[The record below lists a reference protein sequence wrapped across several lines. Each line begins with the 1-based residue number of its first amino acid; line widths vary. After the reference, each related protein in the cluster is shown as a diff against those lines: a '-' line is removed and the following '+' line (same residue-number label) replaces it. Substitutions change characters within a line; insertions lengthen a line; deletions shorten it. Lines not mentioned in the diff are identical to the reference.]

1 MGLVHKIFKQQ
12 KRSDNNMP
20 ESSTILNDLNKVFI
34 PCRTI
39 LEMEAL
45 TSLFLEY
52 YNYDLI
58 KEIPKSQPS
67 SQKIIEVF
75 RILDCKPLE
84 RIIEYFIDGVVQK
97 LKPIVMYERDHHDR
111 FRMGNVVAYTK
122 TRVCLYLALHRLKL
136 KFMFIKHFMDVFKDN
151 EFKLNIPEEDVDLS
165 PHIFISSFYKDYT
178 HKNKMNLKLMLSTK
192 RVSERVS
199 KLIDLKDIITNEDII
214 NAITFKKYLDDNN
227 RIKFIMREI
236 KASIFVCK
244 VMFAQ
249 IDISDP
255 FSEGKEVMVD
265 AEEFMINQDFI
276 PVLIPAIS
284 NAYSGSNRNQLE
296 DLFRA
301 YEFMMKRVLEG
312 INYAIGIAS
321 GGQILLD
328 LEDTIFNS
336 GNIFEF

>member
-1 MGLVHKIFKQQ
+1 
-12 KRSDNNMP
+12 
-20 ESSTILNDLNKVFI
+20 
-34 PCRTI
+34 
-39 LEMEAL
+39 MEAL

-52 YNYDLI
+52 YNYDII

-67 SQKIIEVF
+67 SQKLINVF
-75 RILDCKPLE
+75 RILECQPLE
-84 RIIEYFIDGVVQK
+84 NIIKYFIDGVVQK

-136 KFMFIKHFMDVFKDN
+136 KFLFIKHFMDIFKDN
-151 EFKLNIPEEDVDLS
+151 EFKLNKPEEQVDLG
-165 PHIFISSFYKDYT
+165 PHLFISSLYKDYT
-178 HKNKMNLKLMLSTK
+178 HKNNMNLKLMLSSK
-192 RVSERVS
+192 RVSDRVS
-199 KLIDLKDIITNEDII
+199 KLLDLKDIITNEDII

-249 IDISDP
+249 IDVFNP
-255 FSEGKEVMVD
+255 FSVGTETMIN
-265 AEEFMINQDFI
+265 AEEIMLNQDFI

-284 NAYSGSNRNQLE
+284 SAYSENKKVQLE

-301 YEFMMKRVLEG
+301 YEFMMRRVLEG
-312 INYAIGIAS
+312 INYAIEIAS

-328 LEDTIFNS
+328 LEDTIYNS
-336 GNIFEF
+336 GNIFDI

>member
-1 MGLVHKIFKQQ
+1 
-12 KRSDNNMP
+12 MP
-20 ESSTILNDLNKVFI
+20 ESSVILNDLNKVFI
-34 PCRTI
+34 PCRTV

-58 KEIPKSQPS
+58 KEVPKSQPS
-67 SQKIIEVF
+67 SQKIIDIF
-75 RILDCKPLE
+75 RILECKPLE
-84 RIIEYFIDGVVQK
+84 RIIEYFIDTVVHK
-97 LKPIVMYERDHHDR
+97 LKPIVMYARDHQDR

-136 KFMFIKHFMDVFKDN
+136 KFLIINHFMKEFKEN
-151 EFKLNIPEEDVDLS
+151 KFKLNLPEVQESLGA
-165 PHIFISSFYKDYT
+165 HAFMASFYKDYT
-178 HKNKMNLKLMLSTK
+178 HKNKMNLRLMLSTK

-199 KLIDLKDIITNEDII
+199 KLIDLKDIVTNEDII
-214 NAITFKKYLDDNN
+214 YAITFKKFLDDKN

-236 KASIFVCK
+236 KASLFVCK

-249 IDISDP
+249 MDVLNP
-255 FSEGKEVMVD
+255 FTVGKETMID
-265 AEEFMINQDFI
+265 AEEIMLSQDFI

-284 NAYSGSNRNQLE
+284 NCYLGNNPAQLE

-312 INYAIGIAS
+312 LNHGIEIAS
-321 GGQILLD
+321 GGQIILD
-328 LEDTIFNS
+328 LDDTIYNS
-336 GNIFEF
+336 GNIFDI

>member
-1 MGLVHKIFKQQ
+1 
-12 KRSDNNMP
+12 MP
-20 ESSTILNDLNKVFI
+20 ESSIILNDLNKVFI
-34 PCRTI
+34 PCRTV

-58 KEIPKSQPS
+58 REIPKSQPS
-67 SQKIIEVF
+67 SQKIIEIF
-75 RILDCKPLE
+75 RILECQPLE
-84 RIIEYFIDGVVQK
+84 NIIKYFIDGVVQK
-97 LKPIVMYERDHHDR
+97 LKPIVMYARDHHDR
-111 FRMGNVVAYTK
+111 FRMGNVMAYTK

-136 KFMFIKHFMDVFKDN
+136 KFLFIKHFMDIFKDN
-151 EFKLNIPEEDVDLS
+151 DFKLNMQDEQEELA
-165 PHIFISSFYKDYT
+165 PHMFISSFYKDYT
-178 HKNKMNLKLMLSTK
+178 HKNKMNLKLMLSSK
-192 RVSERVS
+192 RVSDRVRN
-199 KLIDLKDIITNEDII
+199 LIDLKDIITNEDII
-214 NAITFKKYLDDNN
+214 NAISFKKYLDDNN

-249 IDISDP
+249 IDVFDP

-265 AEEFMINQDFI
+265 AEEFMLNQDFI

-284 NAYSGSNRNQLE
+284 NAYSGGKNAQLE

-312 INYAIGIAS
+312 INYAIDIAS
-321 GGQILLD
+321 GGQILLKLD
-328 LEDTIFNS
+328 DTIYSS
-336 GNIFEF
+336 GNIFDI

>member
-1 MGLVHKIFKQQ
+1 
-12 KRSDNNMP
+12 MP
-20 ESSTILNDLNKVFI
+20 ESSDILNDLNKVFI

-58 KEIPKSQPS
+58 KEIPKSQPT
-67 SQKIIEVF
+67 SQKIIEIF
-75 RILDCKPLE
+75 RILDCQPLE
-84 RIIEYFIDGVVQK
+84 RLIEYFIDGVVHK

-136 KFMFIKHFMDVFKDN
+136 KFMFIKHFMDIFKGN
-151 EFKLNIPEEDVDLS
+151 EFKLKITEEQGELA
-165 PHIFISSFYKDYT
+165 PHLFISSFYNDYT
-178 HKNKMNLKLMLSTK
+178 HKNKMNLKLMLSSK

-249 IDISDP
+249 MDVFDP
-255 FSEGKEVMVD
+255 FSEGKEIMVD
-265 AEEFMINQDFI
+265 AEDFMINQDFI

-284 NAYSGSNRNQLE
+284 NAYSGGNKAQLE
-296 DLFRA
+296 DLFQA
-301 YEFMMKRVLEG
+301 YDFMMKRVLKG
-312 INYAIGIAS
+312 INYAIKLAS

-328 LEDTIFNS
+328 LEDTIYNS
-336 GNIFEF
+336 GNIFDI